1 MINLT
6 PKRKILPPIWL
17 ILLLLLV
24 FMADRWM
31 PLYKFPVSL
40 EALSASSTV
49 VGLVIIF
56 WPAASFARAKT
67 GMVPFSDATSLVT
80 GGLYRITRNP
90 MYLGMTLILL
100 GGALK
105 LGTIGALLPV
115 PLFPLVIQNR
125 FIIPEERFL
134 EETFGDEYR
143 AYCQRVRR
151 WL

>member
-1 MINLT
+1 
-6 PKRKILPPIWL
+6 
-17 ILLLLLV
+17 
-24 FMADRWM
+24 
-31 PLYKFPVSL
+31 
-40 EALSASSTV
+40 
-49 VGLVIIF
+49 
-56 WPAASFARAKT
+56 
-67 GMVPFSDATSLVT
+67 
-80 GGLYRITRNP
+80 